1 MTIIVLEMECQP
13 KVVAVRVN
21 GEPQSVTEGATVL
34 DLLAQ
39 LGLEPERVAIEL
51 DRRIVKRAEWEGR
64 VLGEGAELEIV
75 QFVGGG

>member
-51 DRRIVKRAEWEGR
+51 DRRIVKRAEWERR